1 MNQPNAP
8 KAAKTDTAGVTP
20 RAQDYAQWYLDV
32 IKRADLAEH
41 SPVRGCMVIKPHGYA
56 IWEKMQREL
65 DDRFKA
71 TGHVNAYFPLFIPLS
86 FLTKEDRKSTRLNS
100 SH

>member
-1 MNQPNAP
+1 MSEQ
-8 KAAKTDTAGVTP
+8 TSVTP

-86 FLTKEDRKSTRLNS
+86 LSSRRKNSMRLAS
-100 SH
+100 RRSARWSPITV